1 VRQLRAVASIPSRRS
16 ARAASFDLPN
26 PSGVCT
32 HMDRGCMGLA
42 QADDDRIAA
51 RLRKMVGKNIGIM
64 YFGLELSADPA
75 RCCTAASASHRN
87 WMR

>member
-1 VRQLRAVASIPSRRS
+1 
-16 ARAASFDLPN
+16 
-26 PSGVCT
+26 
-32 HMDRGCMGLA
+32 MGLA